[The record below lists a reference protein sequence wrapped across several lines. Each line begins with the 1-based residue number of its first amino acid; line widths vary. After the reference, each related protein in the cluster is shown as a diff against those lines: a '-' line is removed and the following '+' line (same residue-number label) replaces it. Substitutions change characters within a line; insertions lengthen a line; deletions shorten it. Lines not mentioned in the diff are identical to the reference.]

1 MKDELRAI
9 EGLNPKNDLFNT
21 MYKKYYSSIRS
32 FISKHLRAHQPGDE
46 ITQEVFIKLYQ
57 NIESLQT
64 DNIKGWLYTV
74 ARNET
79 INHNRKN
86 SHYISSLEEQ
96 LVEPS
101 CEDTANKSLERNY
114 QRDMVKNIL
123 VRLPKNQAVAIYLK
137 DIYGYS
143 YQEIADKM
151 NISYKAVKSLIFRG
165 RQRFIKYY
173 EEMNIDDL

>member
-1 MKDELRAI
+1 MEEFRAT

-21 MYKKYYSSIRS
+21 MYKKYYSPIRS
-32 FISKHLRAHQPGDE
+32 FISKRLRAHQPGDE
-46 ITQEVFIKLYQ
+46 LTQEVFIKLYQ

-64 DNIKGWLYTV
+64 DKIKGWLYTV
-74 ARNET
+74 AHNET
-79 INHNRKN
+79 INHNKKN
-86 SHYISSLEEQ
+86 SLNISSLEEQ

-101 CEDTANKSLERNY
+101 CEDTANKSLERNF
-114 QRDMVKNIL
+114 QRAMVKNIL
-123 VRLPKNQAVAIYLK
+123 VRLPKNQAVALYLK

-173 EEMNIDDL
+173 EEMNMDDL